1 MRINKILIIG
11 SFPPPISGV
20 SLANKIITD
29 GLKKTEKWDVDII
42 NSEYSKKIIALHG
55 RISIK
60 KFYFL
65 RTYLY
70 LYKVLFSK
78 IIYISI
84 GQSFFG
90 IIKYTPFIIL
100 SKLLRKKLVFHL
112 HGGHLLNEYNSLKGL
127 KKKIFYFFVSKMD
140 YGIVLS
146 KSLRKNF
153 SEFINP
159 SKIFELSNFYES
171 ELKLTKQEIINLKD
185 YGEIRIVFLSNLI
198 EEKGINLLL
207 EAIKQL
213 YEKGIKIKI
222 KVAGNIVS
230 INDLSNYFGKY
241 GVEYVGVVDGKVK
254 KDFLLW
260 GNVFCLPTF
269 YRMEGQ
275 PISIIE
281 AMATG
286 NLIITTIHAGIEDI
300 CSSDNALFCN
310 KNDLNN
316 LVSTIEY
323 LSNNTAEIKA
333 KGLYNYDYAKDLFS
347 QENFINNANKILL
360 QCIN

>member
-20 SLANKIITD
+20 SLANKVITL
-29 GLKKTEKWDVDII
+29 GLKKEKGWEVDII
-42 NSEYSKKIIALHG
+42 NSEHSITITAVHG
-55 RISIK
+55 NINIQ
-60 KFYFL
+60 KFHFFK
-65 RTYLY
+65 TYLY

-78 IIYISI
+78 IIYITI

-90 IIKYTPFIIL
+90 VIKYAPFILL
-100 SKLLRKKLVFHL
+100 SKILRKKLVFHL
-112 HGGHLLNEYNSLKGL
+112 HGGHLLDEYNLLKGL
-127 KKKIFYFFVSKMD
+127 KKKAFYFFVSKMD

-159 SKIFELSNFYES
+159 SKIFELPNFYES
-171 ELKLTKQEIINLKD
+171 ELKLTEQEILNLKD
-185 YGEIRIVFLSNLI
+185 YSEIRIIFLSNLI

-207 EAIKQL
+207 EAIIQL
-213 YEKGIKIKI
+213 YDKGINIKI
-222 KVAGNIVS
+222 KVAGNLVS
-230 INDLSNYFGKY
+230 NNDLSNYFGKY
-241 GVEYVGVVDGKVK
+241 GIEYVGVVNDKAK

-286 NLIITTIHAGIEDI
+286 NLIVTTKHAGIQDI

-310 KNDLNN
+310 KNNLRDL
-316 LVSTIEY
+316 LSTIEY

-333 KGLYNYDYAKDLFS
+333 KGLYNYSYAKDLFS
-347 QENFINNANKILL
+347 EENFIDNANKILL

>member
-20 SLANKIITD
+20 SLANKVITE
-29 GLKKTEKWDVDII
+29 GLKKSQKWNVDII
-42 NSEYSKKIIALHG
+42 NSEYSSNITAVHG
-55 RISIK
+55 NISIQK
-60 KFYFL
+60 LFFFK
-65 RTYLY
+65 TYIY
-70 LYKVLFSK
+70 IYKVLFSK

-90 IIKYTPFIIL
+90 VIKYVPFILL
-100 SKLLRKKLVFHL
+100 SKILRKKLVFHL
-112 HGGHLLNEYNSLKGL
+112 HGGHLLKEYNLLKGL
-127 KKKIFYFFVSKMD
+127 KRKVFYFFVSKMD

-146 KSLRKNF
+146 KSLRENF
-153 SEFINP
+153 SKFIHS
-159 SKIFELSNFYES
+159 SKIFELPNFYES
-171 ELKLTKQEIINLKD
+171 DLRTTEQETLNLKD
-185 YGEIRIVFLSNLI
+185 YSEIRIIFLSNLI

-207 EAIKQL
+207 EAIKKL
-213 YEKGIKIKI
+213 YEKGLNIKI
-222 KVAGNIVS
+222 KVAGNLVS
-230 INDLSNYFGKY
+230 NNDLSNYFGKY
-241 GVEYVGVVDGKVK
+241 GVEYVGVVNGQTK

-286 NLIITTIHAGIEDI
+286 NLIITTRHAGIPDI
-300 CSSDNALFCN
+300 CSSDNALFCE
-310 KNDLNN
+310 KNDLND
-316 LVSTIEY
+316 LLSTIEY
-323 LSNNTAEIKA
+323 LSNNIAEIKA

-347 QENFINNANKILL
+347 EENFIDNANKILL

>member
-1 MRINKILIIG
+1 MSINKILIIG

-20 SLANKIITD
+20 SLANKVITD
-29 GLKKTEKWDVDII
+29 GLKKRQKWKVDII
-42 NSEYSKKIIALHG
+42 NSEYSNNIVAEHG
-55 RISIK
+55 NINFHK
-60 KFYFL
+60 LYFL
-65 RTYLY
+65 KTYLY
-70 LYKVLFSK
+70 LYKILFSK
-78 IIYISI
+78 IIYITI

-90 IIKYTPFIIL
+90 VIKYAPFILL
-100 SKLLRKKLVFHL
+100 SKLLRKKLIFHL
-112 HGGHLLNEYNSLKGL
+112 HGGHLLNEYNLLKGL
-127 KKKIFYFFVSKMD
+127 KRKVFYFFISKMN

-146 KSLRKNF
+146 KSLRENF
-153 SEFINP
+153 SEFTNP
-159 SKIFELSNFYES
+159 SKIFELPNFYES
-171 ELKLTKQEIINLKD
+171 DLRMTEQEILNLKD
-185 YGEIRIVFLSNLI
+185 YSEIRIIFLSNLI

-207 EAIKQL
+207 EAIKQF

-230 INDLSNYFGKY
+230 NNDLSNYFGKY
-241 GVEYVGVVDGKVK
+241 GIEYVGVVDGKIK

-286 NLIITTIHAGIEDI
+286 NLIITTKHAGIQDI
-300 CSSDNALFCN
+300 CNFDNALFCK
-310 KNDLNN
+310 KNDLTD

-323 LSNNTAEIKA
+323 LSNNISEIKA
-333 KGLYNYDYAKDLFS
+333 KGLYNYSYAKDLFS
-347 QENFINNANKILL
+347 EEKFIENANKILL
-360 QCIN
+360 QCTN

>member
-1 MRINKILIIG
+1 MKTNRILIIG

-20 SLANKIITD
+20 SLANKVITE
-29 GLKKTEKWDVDII
+29 GLKKSQKWNVDII
-42 NSEYSKKIIALHG
+42 NSEYSTNIIAVHG
-55 RISIK
+55 KISIQ

-65 RTYLY
+65 KTYLY
-70 LYKVLFSK
+70 LYKVFFSR
-78 IIYISI
+78 IIYITI

-90 IIKYTPFIIL
+90 VIKYAPFILL
-100 SKLLRKKLVFHL
+100 SKILRKKLVFHL
-112 HGGHLLNEYNSLKGL
+112 HGGHLLNEYNLLKGL
-127 KKKIFYFFVSKMD
+127 KRKVFYFFVSKMD

-146 KSLRKNF
+146 KSLRENF

-159 SKIFELSNFYES
+159 LKIFELPNFYES
-171 ELKLTKQEIINLKD
+171 DLRLTKQEVINLKD
-185 YGEIRIVFLSNLI
+185 YSEIRIIFLSNLI
-198 EEKGINLLL
+198 EEKGINILL
-207 EAIKQL
+207 EAIKKL
-213 YEKGIKIKI
+213 HDKGINIKIKI
-222 KVAGNIVS
+222 AGNIVS
-230 INDLSNYFGKY
+230 NNDLTNYFGKC
-241 GVEYVGVVDGKVK
+241 GIEYVGVVNGKAK

-286 NLIITTIHAGIEDI
+286 NLIITTRHAGIQDI
-300 CSSDNALFCN
+300 CSSDNALFCE
-310 KNDLNN
+310 KNDLND
-316 LVSTIEY
+316 LLSTIEY
-323 LSNNTAEIKA
+323 LSNNTTEIKS

-347 QENFINNANKILL
+347 EENFIDNANKILL

>member
-1 MRINKILIIG
+1 MKTNKILIIG

-20 SLANKIITD
+20 SLANKVITE
-29 GLKKTEKWDVDII
+29 GLKKSQKWNVDII
-42 NSEYSKKIIALHG
+42 NSEYSSNITAVHG
-55 RISIK
+55 NISIQ

-65 RTYLY
+65 KTYLY

-78 IIYISI
+78 IIYITI

-90 IIKYTPFIIL
+90 VIKYAPFILL
-100 SKLLRKKLVFHL
+100 SKILRKKLVFHL
-112 HGGHLLNEYNSLKGL
+112 HGGHLLNEYNQLKGI
-127 KKKIFYFFVSKMD
+127 KRKAFYFFVSKMN

-146 KSLRKNF
+146 KSLRENF
-153 SEFINP
+153 SKFIKP
-159 SKIFELSNFYES
+159 SKIFDLPNFYES
-171 ELKLTKQEIINLKD
+171 DLRLTEKEILNSKD
-185 YGEIRIVFLSNLI
+185 YSEIRIIFLSNLI
-198 EEKGINLLL
+198 EEKGINILL
-207 EAIKQL
+207 EAIKKL
-213 YEKGIKIKI
+213 YEKGINIKI

-230 INDLSNYFGKY
+230 NNDLSSYFGKY
-241 GVEYVGVVDGKVK
+241 GIEYVGVVNGETK

-281 AMATG
+281 AMAIG
-286 NLIITTIHAGIEDI
+286 NLIITTKHAGIQDI
-300 CSSDNALFCN
+300 CTSDNALFCE
-310 KNDLNN
+310 KNDLND
-316 LVSTIEY
+316 LLSTIEY
-323 LSNNTAEIKA
+323 LSNNTTEIKA

-347 QENFINNANKILL
+347 EENFIDNANKILL

>member
-1 MRINKILIIG
+1 MKNKILIIG

-20 SLANKIITD
+20 SLANKVITE
-29 GLKKTEKWDVDII
+29 GLKKKQKWEVDII
-42 NSEYSKKIIALHG
+42 NSEYSSTITVVHG
-55 RISIK
+55 NISIQ
-60 KFYFL
+60 KFYFFK
-65 RTYLY
+65 TYLY

-78 IIYISI
+78 IIYITI

-90 IIKYTPFIIL
+90 VIKYAPFILL
-100 SKLLRKKLVFHL
+100 SKLMRKKLIFHL
-112 HGGHLLNEYNSLKGL
+112 HGGHLLNEYNLLKGL
-127 KKKIFYFFVSKMD
+127 KRKVFYFFISKMN

-146 KSLRKNF
+146 KSLRENF
-153 SEFINP
+153 SEFTNP
-159 SKIFELSNFYES
+159 SKIFELPNFYES
-171 ELKLTKQEIINLKD
+171 DLRMTEQEILNLKD
-185 YGEIRIVFLSNLI
+185 YSEIRIIFLSNLI

-230 INDLSNYFGKY
+230 NNDLSNYFGKY
-241 GVEYVGVVDGKVK
+241 GIEYVGVVDSKIK

-286 NLIITTIHAGIEDI
+286 SLIITTKHAGIQDI
-300 CSSDNALFCN
+300 CNSDNALFCQ
-310 KNDLNN
+310 KKDLNDLIN
-316 LVSTIEY
+316 TIEY
-323 LSNNTAEIKA
+323 LSNNIAEIKL
-333 KGLYNYDYAKDLFS
+333 KGMYNYNYAKDLFS
-347 QENFINNANKILL
+347 EENFIDNANKILL